1 MAWKTKI
8 ETFDSFLFRKK
19 KIYDMINLTIIMKLF
34 GIVKTRIPGK
44 KAVAMKT
51 DEKEIKRDERG

>member
-1 MAWKTKI
+1 
-8 ETFDSFLFRKK
+8 
-19 KIYDMINLTIIMKLF
+19 MINLTIIMMLF
-34 GIVKTRIPGK
+34 GIVKTRIPEKNK